1 MPYKLGDKT
10 LQLDVPWEHNGIQYP
25 ANWLRRST
33 SDDRVNLGITWEP
46 DVQASWDQRFYWG
59 VDNPKDHAQLQELW
73 IAKVKETAGSLLAQT
88 DWYITRRA
96 ETRKSVP
103 QAVLDRRTEIRE
115 YSDEK
120 EAAILASVDTAGLAA
135 YVTSAAFSAWEAL
148 PEPEPTPE
156 PTPEPEPTFSGGFVS
171 SDAGEDVIVFSGM
184 TTSAGITEL

>member
-1 MPYKLGDKT
+1 MPYKLNGKR
-10 LQLDVPWEHNGIQYP
+10 LPLDRSFNHKGIQYP

-46 DVQASWDQRFYWG
+46 DVQAASWDQRFYWG

-88 DWYITRRA
+88 DWYITRRS

-103 QAVLDRRTEIRE
+103 QAVLDRRAEIRQ

-120 EAAILASVDTAGLAA
+120 EAAILASADTAELAA
-135 YVTSAAFSAWEAL
+135 YVTSAAFSAWEAM
-148 PEPEPTPE
+148 PEPEPTSDPE
-156 PTPEPEPTFSGGFVS
+156 SVFSGGFVS